1 MQQLHAVT
9 VVSANG
15 TAIMEYSKLTS
26 AGFCLY
32 ALGILKF
39 DSYYPDVVL
48 QMFKL
53 EDVAMG
59 IWINEMK
66 KDGLDVKYENDGR
79 ILVEGCEE
87 GYVVAHYQEPR
98 DMMCLWDKF
107 LKTKR
112 GTCCKE

>member
-1 MQQLHAVT
+1 MVFQ
-9 VVSANG
+9 
-15 TAIMEYSKLTS
+15 
-26 AGFCLY
+26 
-32 ALGILKF
+32 IL
-39 DSYYPDVVL
+39 SILNRILSSSLL

-79 ILVEGCEE
+79 ILVEGCED

-98 DMMCLWDKF
+98 DMMCLWDKVQ
-107 LKTKR
+107 KTKR